1 MYISEI
7 EKLSFQLLTKVFF
20 YLWPYPVKWNKTF
33 TQIELI
39 KPAKK
44 VIPYCISISLLFC
57 FGVMPCITCAVISK
71 RPDITR
77 IQCVIQLLIGTCI
90 LTITTIT
97 FQFFM
102 GFSSVV
108 SAFNQFLT
116 LAQKQEKGK
125 IHKHVHKIIFSIHF

>member
-1 MYISEI
+1 MNISEI

-20 YLWPYPVKWNKTF
+20 YLWPYPVKWNETF
-33 TQIELI
+33 TEIELI

-44 VIPYCISISLLFC
+44 LISFCISISILFC

-71 RPDITR
+71 RPEITR
-77 IQCVIQLLIGTCI
+77 VQCGIQLLIGTGI

-108 SAFNQFLT
+108 SAFNQFLA
-116 LAQKQEKGK
+116 LAQKLEKGK
-125 IHKHVHKIIFSIHF
+125 KTRVHATILNIIF